1 MERRCASLLPSLFPL
16 RPRELFPLYHLFA
29 ALGDVAGG
37 EIDTVAITDP
47 ASLSSLAVRKN
58 SLLRLF
64 VADYKPVERR
74 VRIEGLSK
82 G

>member
-1 MERRCASLLPSLFPL
+1 MERRCGSLLPSLFPS

-47 ASLSSLAVRKN
+47 ASLSRLAVRKN

-64 VADYKPVERR
+64 VANYKPVERR